1 MVKRKDLKLN
11 KIISTML
18 FLLVFMNLFALQPKA
33 ADNADLRGISI
44 NGIWVEDFKP
54 GVTDYNMDLP
64 LSTWNRDLKVFVTPY
79 DEDANLSIEG
89 NTLVNGKAF
98 IKIVV
103 TSSGNIKKEY
113 NVNVTLKDL
122 KDDKKFREVRTSDF
136 HTLALK
142 NDGLLYSFG
151 DNTFGQ
157 LGYSSKAYSYST
169 PKQVNGISD
178 VVGFDT
184 SSSHSIALRED
195 GTVWV
200 WGKNDYGQ
208 LDSSTTEDVLLPKK
222 VEGLPLISKVRAGNR
237 FSVVLD
243 VTGSV
248 WMWGYNP
255 SGQFGDIEE
264 KFSLK
269 PEFVNGLRNIADIKV
284 GEFHTLALDRDGEVY
299 SFGVNKQGQL
309 GDGTYNT
316 KYKPFKINGLNG
328 IKEITAYGNSSGAVG
343 FNGKAYVWGEGEVS
357 EIGSSNY
364 PKGIC
369 FSKEMLSE
377 GEIYLGNIGSVDSL
391 SITTNNIIFK
401 NKQDKFYGIGKNQY
415 GELGYGYSEIKEP
428 VEIYNFNKFSKVYSS
443 MFGTFGIGY
452 DGYIY
457 AVGRNDKGQL
467 GTGYKGGNYSTPQ
480 KISSI
485 EEVLPMV
492 YANHEEGFIE
502 RGTKVTLVSDIKNA
516 DIYYTLDG
524 TSPSKDSIHYKEP
537 ITIDKNTTVRA
548 IAVKSKRESAPLT
561 LEYYVRENKDNDINI
576 KIDDLTGINGKYIEV
591 PIYIN
596 ETPPRGIYNLN
607 FKLRY
612 NSQVLEVV
620 SVSKGDIIKDS
631 KDFSYNIT
639 SEKDKIYIAFKDQ
652 SKSSRNIQEKGTLAL
667 IKFKIKDNAPKG
679 EYTLEFDK
687 NSQKDAYDSSY
698 RILNTFYHSG
708 SLNIQPILYGDVDG
722 DGAVTSLDIQYI
734 QRYILKK
741 TYSFPGNNGLK
752 AADIDGDG
760 KITEKDLEL
769 AKQLLLKN

>member
-54 GVTDYNMDLP
+54 GITDYNMDLP

-98 IKIVV
+98 VKIVV
-103 TSSGNIKKEY
+103 TSSGNTKKEY

-157 LGYSSKAYSYST
+157 LGYGTKTYSYST

-178 VVGFDT
+178 VVDFDT

-284 GEFHTLALDRDGEVY
+284 GEFHTLALDKDGEVY

-377 GEIYLGNIGSVDSL
+377 GEIYLDNIGSVDSL

-492 YANHEEGFIE
+492 YANHDEGFIE
-502 RGTKVTLVSDIKNA
+502 KGTKVTLVSDIKNA

-524 TSPSKDSIHYKEP
+524 TSPSKDSIYYKEP

-631 KDFSYNIT
+631 KDFSYNST

-652 SKSSRNIQEKGTLAL
+652 SKSSRNIKEKGTLAL
-667 IKFKIKDNAPKG
+667 IKFKVKDNAPKG

-722 DGAVTSLDIQYI
+722 DGVVTALDIQYI